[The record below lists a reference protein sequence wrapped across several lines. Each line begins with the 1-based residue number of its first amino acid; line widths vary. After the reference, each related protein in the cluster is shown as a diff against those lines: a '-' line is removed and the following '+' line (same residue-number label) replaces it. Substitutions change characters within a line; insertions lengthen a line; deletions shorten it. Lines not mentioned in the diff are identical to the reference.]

1 MTEKQITD
9 SSKEFTK
16 LSLCTTVF
24 AVLMTVL
31 IVIKTLNLVDISW
44 WFVFLMPMCAN
55 LCWVVFSN
63 ALTCVTMLGW
73 MIIQVNFVGP
83 KNIK

>member
-55 LCWVVFSN
+55 LCFVLFSN
-63 ALTCVTMLGW
+63 ALMFIVMFVWIL
-73 MIIQVNFVGP
+73 IQVLSKP
-83 KNIK
+83 KC

>member
-55 LCWVVFSN
+55 LCFVLFSN
-63 ALTCVTMLGW
+63 ALMFIVMSVWIL
-73 MIIQVNFVGP
+73 IQVLSKP
-83 KNIK
+83 KC

>member
-63 ALTCVTMLGW
+63 VLMFIVMSVWIL
-73 MIIQVNFVGP
+73 IQVLFKP
-83 KNIK
+83 KY